1 MSLFD
6 GLLALIV
13 AGLGWRCI
21 TAPDVYRAIVLF
33 IVTGLM
39 LALTW
44 VRLDAPDLALA
55 EAGIGAGLLGILLL
69 STWRAL
75 LHAGPEQAD
84 QPPASRTVRHLAALG
99 SIVLG
104 VAVAVALHQV
114 HTLIDGERA
123 GTIALDSLDAAG
135 VDQPV
140 TAVLLNFRSYD
151 TLLEMGVLLMALIG
165 AVLLRS
171 PLIQR
176 PGADDAG
183 TDSPLIPVL
192 VTVFVPLVVLMGAF
206 LVWAG
211 AYMPGGA
218 FQGGAVMAGA
228 GVMLVLGGRLHSAD
242 HIGLLMRVLLILG
255 VTVFIV
261 AGLLVM
267 PLEGAFMAYPRAL
280 VTPLMVT
287 IEFSLA
293 ISIALTLLLLFT
305 GTTGL
310 RRADP

>member
-1 MSLFD
+1 MSVFD
-6 GLLALIV
+6 SLLALTI
-13 AGLGWRCI
+13 AGLAWRCT
-21 TAPDVYRAIVLF
+21 TAPDLFRSIVLF
-33 IVTGLM
+33 IVAGLM
-39 LALTW
+39 LALAW
-44 VRLDAPDLALA
+44 VRLDAPDLVLA

-75 LHAGPEQAD
+75 IKAGPEQAD
-84 QPPASRTVRHLAALG
+84 QPVATSTVRWLAGAGSIALG
-99 SIVLG
+99 AV
-104 VAVAVALHQV
+104 VAVALYQV
-114 HTLIDGERA
+114 QGAIDAERA
-123 GTIALDSLDAAG
+123 GSIALDQLQAAD

-165 AVLLRS
+165 TLLLRS
-171 PLIQR
+171 PLIHR
-176 PGADDAG
+176 PGDDDSG

-192 VTVFVPLVVLMGAF
+192 VTVFVPLVILMGAF

-242 HIGLLMRVLLILG
+242 HIGLLMRMLLIVG

-261 AGLLVM
+261 AGLLLM
-267 PLEGAFMAYPRAL
+267 PTEGAFMTYPSGL
-280 VTPLMVT
+280 VTPLMVV

>member
-1 MSLFD
+1 MSVFD
-6 GLLALIV
+6 GLLALV
-13 AGLGWRCI
+13 VSALAWRCV
-21 TAPDVYRAIVLF
+21 TAPDLYRSIVLF

-39 LALTW
+39 LALAW

-69 STWRAL
+69 STWRVL
-75 LHAGPEQAD
+75 IHAGPEQAD
-84 QPPASRTVRHLAALG
+84 RPGASTRVRWLAGAG
-99 SIVLG
+99 SGLLG
-104 VAVAVALHQV
+104 VLVAVALYQV
-114 HTLIDGERA
+114 QTAIDADRA
-123 GTIALDSLDAAG
+123 GTLALEGLGAAG

-165 AVLLRS
+165 ALLLRS
-171 PLIQR
+171 PLIHR
-176 PGADDAG
+176 PGDDDAG

-192 VTVFVPLVVLMGAF
+192 VTVFVPLVILMGTF

-242 HIGLLMRVLLILG
+242 QLGLLMRTLLILG
-255 VTVFIV
+255 VTVFTA
-261 AGLLVM
+261 AGLLLM
-267 PLEGAFMAYPRAL
+267 PAEGAFMAYPQAL
-280 VTPLMVT
+280 VTPLMVL